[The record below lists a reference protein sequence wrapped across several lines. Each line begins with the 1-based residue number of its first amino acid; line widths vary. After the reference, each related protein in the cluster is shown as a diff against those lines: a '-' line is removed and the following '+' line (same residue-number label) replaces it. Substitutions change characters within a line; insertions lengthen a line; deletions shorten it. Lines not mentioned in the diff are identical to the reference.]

1 MQAPPFD
8 TDALVKRLAALADG
22 GYRDFSAALIPG
34 SDAAMLGVRV
44 PQLRSVA
51 KELLKGD
58 WRAFLE
64 ASRDSQIYEMKLLHG
79 YVLGGAKCA
88 IDEKLALTEA
98 FLPHIDNWAVCDGFC
113 SSYRVKNDE
122 KDALFAFVKACAES
136 DIEFRKRFG
145 LIMLMSCFHDAPY
158 LDGTM
163 AVYRGFAHPG
173 YYARMGAAWGLA
185 TLYLHAPEAVL
196 AILKEDLWDDF
207 THNKAIQKLRES
219 YRVSDDDKAMLMTLR
234 RKVEK
239 RHE

>member
-8 TDALVKRLAALADG
+8 TDALVKRLAALSDG

-34 SDAAMLGVRV
+34 SDTAMLGVRV
-44 PQLRSVA
+44 PKLRSVA

-64 ASRDSQIYEMKLLHG
+64 ASRDSQIY
-79 YVLGGAKCA
+79 
-88 IDEKLALTEA
+88 D
-98 FLPHIDNWAVCDGFC
+98 IDNWAVCDGFC

-145 LIMLMSCFHDAPY
+145 LIMLMSYFHDAPY

-163 AVYRGFAHPG
+163 AVYRGFAHPD

-185 TLYLHAPEAVL
+185 TLYLHAPEAAL
-196 AILKEDLWDDF
+196 AILKENLWDDF

-219 YRVSDDDKAMLMTLR
+219 YRVSDEDKAMLMTLR

>member
-8 TDALVKRLAALADG
+8 TDALVKRLAAMSDD

-34 SDAAMLGVRV
+34 SGERMLGVRV
-44 PQLRSVA
+44 PKLRAVA

-64 ASRDSQIYEMKLLHG
+64 ASRDSRIYEMRLLHG

-88 IDEKLALTEA
+88 IEEKLALTEA
-98 FLPHIDNWAVCDGFC
+98 FLPYIDNWAVCDGFC
-113 SSYRVKNDE
+113 SSYRIKADGRE
-122 KDALFAFVKACAES
+122 KLFAFVKACAES

-145 LIMLMSCFHDAPY
+145 LIMLMNCFHDAPY
-158 LDGTM
+158 IDGTM

-185 TLYLHAPEAVL
+185 TLYLHAPEDAL
-196 AILKEDLWDDF
+196 AILRENLWDDF

-219 YRVSDDDKAMLMTLR
+219 YRVSDADKEMLKTLR
-234 RKVEK
+234 RKAEA